1 MKKNIFD
8 KVRLNNGY
16 EIPCYYIGPAH
27 PVWSDKAKNDGKVD
41 GTGFATVDVSG
52 ATIEDVMHTALECGV
67 RGFDTGARYGTEED
81 IGKFF
86 RTCGL
91 PRKELFVTTKVNNI
105 MQGYDNTMIDFENS
119 MKKLGLDYVD
129 VYMIHCPVP
138 QRGLYVDTWRAF
150 EEIYRSG
157 RAKAIAVSNFNVQHF
172 YDLAE
177 VSDIVPAIN
186 QIEQHP
192 FYVQENLKAY
202 EKKHGIVSMSYSP
215 LGQGR
220 FAKDPRLA
228 WMAEKYGK
236 TIAQI
241 ILRWHVQK
249 GFIPV
254 TRSSNPKRVKENAE
268 IFDFDIEPADM
279 AFLEALNHHD
289 RVWHMPDR
297 FPGTYAH
304 VHTEDVFRKSVEEE
318 LNAPDIPAEKREEI
332 RSTVEQL
339 LTYQDID
346 GTKDYIIWCF
356 THAVA
361 VYGPRADIEDCACKM
376 AQLHAKHLV
385 RGMAGLR
392 KPTDP

>member
-1 MKKNIFD
+1 MNRSIFD

-16 EIPCYYIGPAH
+16 EIPCYYIGPAQ
-27 PVWSDKAKNDGKVD
+27 PVWSNKAKNDGKVD
-41 GTGFATVDVSG
+41 GSVFATVDVSG
-52 ATIEDVMHTALECGV
+52 ATIEDVMRTALECGV

-81 IGKFF
+81 IGSFF
-86 RTCGL
+86 RTCGV
-91 PRKELFVTTKVNNI
+91 PRSELFVTTKVNNI
-105 MQGYDNTMIDFENS
+105 MQGYDNTMLDFEAS

-138 QRGLYVDTWRAF
+138 CRGLYMDTWRAF
-150 EEIYRSG
+150 EALYRSG
-157 RAKAIAVSNFNVQHF
+157 RVKAIAVSNFNVQHF

-220 FAKDPRLA
+220 FATDPRLE

-236 TIAQI
+236 SIAQI
-241 ILRWHVQK
+241 ILRWHLEK

-254 TRSSNPKRVKENAE
+254 TRSSNPKRVRENAE
-268 IFDFDIEPADM
+268 IFDFALDPADM
-279 AFLEALNHHD
+279 AFLETLNHHD
-289 RVWHMPDR
+289 RVWHLPDR

-304 VHTEDVFRKSVEEE
+304 VHVEDVFRKSVETE
-318 LNAPDIPAEKREEI
+318 LDAPDVPQEKRDEI
-332 RSTVEQL
+332 RKSIEKML
-339 LTYQDID
+339 EYKDID
-346 GTKDYIIWCF
+346 GTKDHIIWCF

-361 VYGPRADIEDCACKM
+361 LYGPCADIEERACEM
-376 AQLHAKHLV
+376 ARLHAKHFV